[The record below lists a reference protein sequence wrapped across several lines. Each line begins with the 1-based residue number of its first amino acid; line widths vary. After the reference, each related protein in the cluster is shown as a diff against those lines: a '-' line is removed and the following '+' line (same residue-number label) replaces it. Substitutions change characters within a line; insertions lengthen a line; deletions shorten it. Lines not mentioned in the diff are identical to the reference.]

1 MNNDNIPYLLEFKK
15 TNYGLLLIVR
25 NAITTQ
31 ELAKLK
37 LKGNELLPL
46 NANILNAIQSIKNQR
61 LHTYQKYN
69 SSPQCLSSDEYTSFF
84 NKTLQKNLQPI
95 KDDENSDEYSDEPL
109 DESAH
114 STNYDN
120 HDDNDDDNDEFL
132 YPNDLPF

>member
-1 MNNDNIPYLLEFKK
+1 MNNDNTPYLLEFKK

-46 NANILNAIQSIKNQR
+46 NHNILNAIQSIKNQR
-61 LHTYQKYN
+61 LITYQKYN
-69 SSPQCLSSDEYTSFF
+69 SHPHHPPSPSDEYTSFF

-95 KDDENSDEYSDEPL
+95 NDDEDNDEPL
-109 DESAH
+109 DESTH
-114 STNYDN
+114 PTNYDN
-120 HDDNDDDNDEFL
+120 NNDDNDEST
-132 YPNDLPF
+132 YPYNDLPF